1 LSYDVLII
9 GGASAGLTA
18 ATYASRQGLKTL
30 VITKDIGGQALLT
43 NAIENYPPFEHIGG
57 FELMQKFEQQARNFG
72 TEFAYEEVLSIT
84 EHKEDNGNSG
94 FIIKTNNDD
103 NEYSGHAL
111 ILAFGKTPRDLN
123 VKGEKE
129 LSGRGV
135 SYCAVC
141 DGPFFKNKK
150 VAIVGAGDQA
160 LEAALYLKELASQ
173 LYIIHSM
180 DQPVGSEESI
190 DLLLQNKH
198 NNTNKKISFISNS
211 IVKAINGISKVESL
225 TLYDSKTKSESK
237 LDVDGIFVELG
248 YIAKTDIVKDLVKLN
263 ASKEIIVDKYC
274 STSTKGI
281 FAAGDVTD
289 VPYKQAIIS
298 AGQGAIAALSAYN
311 YLQRLKGKPAIRA
324 DWKSS
329 VVNKKERH
337 SK

>member
-1 LSYDVLII
+1 MSYDILVV

-18 ATYASRQGLKTL
+18 AMYASRQGLKTL

-72 TEFAYEEVLSIT
+72 AEFAYEEVLSIT
-84 EHKEDNGNSG
+84 HHEGGG
-94 FIIKTNNDD
+94 FIIKTNNKDK
-103 NEYSGHAL
+103 EYSGYVL

-129 LSGRGV
+129 LNGRGV

-150 VAIVGAGDQA
+150 VAIVGAGDPA

-173 LYIIHSM
+173 LYIIHST
-180 DQPVGSEESI
+180 DKPVGSEESI
-190 DLLLQNKH
+190 DLLQNKD
-198 NNTNKKISFISNS
+198 NNHKISFISNS
-211 IVKAINGISKVESL
+211 IVKSINGNSKVESL
-225 TLYDSKTKSESK
+225 TLYNSKTKSESK
-237 LDVDGIFVELG
+237 LDVDGIFVEMG
-248 YIAKTDIVKDLVKLN
+248 YVARTDIVKDLVKLN
-263 ASKEIIVDKYC
+263 DNKEIIVDKYC
-274 STSTKGI
+274 GTSAKGI

-311 YLQRLKGKPAIRA
+311 YIQRLKGKPAIKA
-324 DWKSS
+324 DWKSLA
-329 VVNKKERH
+329 NKN
-337 SK
+337 SKTW